1 MFRDR
6 DEELNAIASSAQKL
20 LSSFRRSCSEE
31 SKDHEVDNLQRASI
45 LALFVSD
52 CFGGSDRS
60 VSLMKF
66 RKAVAGS
73 NKQQPFICTC
83 WARNVHDKGELT
95 KQTGRAVNF
104 NFNELCENSL
114 RFIKATR
121 NSNVVPI
128 GSLRF
133 GVCRHR
139 AVLMKVNC
147 LPSLYLH
154 LNM

>member
-1 MFRDR
+1 MD
-6 DEELNAIASSAQKL
+6 AIASSAQML
-20 LSSFRRSCSEE
+20 LSSFRRSCSGE
-31 SKDHEVDNLQRASI
+31 SKDYDVDNLQMASI

-60 VSLMKF
+60 ASVIKL
-66 RKAVAGS
+66 RKAVVGS

-83 WARNVHDKGELT
+83 SAGNIHDKGEMT
-95 KQTGRAVNF
+95 KQAFGMAGNF

-114 RFIKATR
+114 RVIKATR

-128 GSLRF
+128 GTLRF

-147 LPSLYLH
+147 H
-154 LNM
+154 LFLAYICM